1 MVLDSSAVIA
11 ILLGEPE
18 AGAFEEAIQQTRRC
32 LISAAS
38 VLECTVVLRKRL
50 GGSGVSRLD
59 KFIAEWPV
67 SIREFDR
74 DQLDWAR
81 FALETYGRGQH
92 PAKLNFGDC
101 FSYALAK
108 SSGEPILFKG
118 ADFSL
123 TDLVTA

>member
-1 MVLDSSAVIA
+1 MILDSSAVIA

-18 AGAFEEAIQQTRRC
+18 AGAFEETIQRSSRC
-32 LISAAS
+32 LMSAAS

-50 GGSGVSRLD
+50 GDAGAARLD
-59 KFIAEWPV
+59 RFIAEWPV
-67 SIREFDR
+67 SITAFDL
-74 DQLDWAR
+74 DQLRWAR
-81 FALETYGRGQH
+81 HAVETYGRGQH

-118 ADFSL
+118 TDFSL
-123 TDLVTA
+123 TDL